1 MSTLYDMGLSGPETK
16 QLVDNKQCGGGVE
29 KLWYVVKG
37 ILPVVGVWV
46 CCDRYITCGGGVVM
60 LWVHYLWWGC
70 GYAVTDTLPV
80 VGVW

>member
-46 CCDRYITCGGGVVM
+46 CCGR
-60 LWVHYLWWGC
+60 L
-70 GYAVTDTLPV
+70 
-80 VGVW
+80 